1 MEKIYTLAEGLL
13 NEKYSMKD
21 EGKCEEKK
29 EKKTIASK
37 VQKDEKKEDVEGES
51 GESGSSV
58 PEVEVEKI
66 IKIIKIAK
74 KLVDLGKKKEDAIL
88 EKAAKTIL
96 ELCGEEI
103 EEDED

>member
-1 MEKIYTLAEGLL
+1 MEKIYLLAEGLL
-13 NEKYSMKD
+13 NEKHSMKD

-58 PEVEVEKI
+58 PEVDVEKI
-66 IKIIKIAK
+66 VKIAK
-74 KLVDLGKKKEDAIL
+74 KLYELGKKKEDAVL
-88 EKAAKTIL
+88 EKATKAIL

>member
-1 MEKIYTLAEGLL
+1 MDKMYTLAAGLL
-13 NEKYSMKD
+13 VEKYNCEK
-21 EGKCEEKK
+21 EEKEEKK

-37 VQKDEKKEDVEGES
+37 VQKDEKKEDVEES
-51 GESGSSV
+51 GKSGSSV
-58 PEVEVEKI
+58 PEVDVEKI
-66 IKIIKIAK
+66 VKIAK

-88 EKAAKTIL
+88 EKAAKAIL